1 MHYKSRYPPPPP
13 TPIINIH
20 DLVFTSPA
28 QPEPADKLQFVEP
41 LAGRKWSRNE
51 FRERV
56 HDCATAL
63 VAPVA
68 DGGLGFAHEGEMVAV
83 MSTNC
88 VVSTVP
94 PQHPSSVHSGRC
106 AFPARGRGRAR
117 GDAGR
122 VK

>member
-20 DLVFTSPA
+20 DLVFNSPA
-28 QPEPADKLQFVEP
+28 QQEPADKLQFVEP
-41 LAGRKWSRNE
+41 LAGKKWSRNE

-94 PQHPSSVHSGRC
+94 PNIHHQCTANLAPSLRAC
-106 AFPARGRGRAR
+106 AGGHEATLGA
-117 GDAGR
+117 
-122 VK
+122 